1 MNAQREKQKELITQ
15 LKSQLEELEKYA
27 YETGEAGLPQCV
39 VLERQ
44 KIIIGKLKILR
55 GISLITILF
64 YRFPRRPTE
73 GKTQLECGQY

>member
-39 VLERQ
+39 ILERQ
-44 KIIIGKLKILR
+44 KVIIGQQNNLLA
-55 GISLITILF
+55 T
-64 YRFPRRPTE
+64 FP
-73 GKTQLECGQY
+73 C